1 MKTKV
6 GEKMENQEFGVS
18 MENGRIQLSEL
29 GKSVLTQV
37 VCFLL
42 AGLSASASSYEYFSP
57 LGIAFCSGI
66 DRKNT
71 LFSCFGAMTG
81 YIISNEYVSA
91 FRYVMALILVYILK
105 VYVNAFPN
113 LRQSTLAMSLISLF
127 STLSTGLVVMI
138 TKDFT
143 FQQVALR
150 VAESVTAFGG
160 AYFISTG
167 VSTLNRI
174 NRYDRITA
182 KEVTSLAVAGLM
194 LILTTSRLSLLGVT
208 PSGVACSYVTLV
220 AAYIFKEAGGAILGT
235 GVSLG
240 YTVTGNSLPI
250 VFCYAGAG
258 LFSGIFSYSG
268 RVLCACAYIFSYG
281 AMFVFFGGEVTN
293 IEPLIETAIASL
305 FFVMTP
311 QSMLIKTKTKL
322 SLALHNGTDR
332 EFFNMAIS
340 RIKSSRY
347 AIGDMSDTLSK
358 VSDILKE
365 RSVPDS
371 ISVYLRVRDNV
382 CSDCA
387 SYDKCWKN
395 YMASTLG
402 EFDCIVEYLRKQG
415 NVTPSVTP
423 MSLQSKCIRIMSLC
437 DSFNKNYSSYSAR
450 LGAEGRINEMRK
462 ISVDQFDNVGQM
474 LDDLLESFQE
484 GIKPMGEMSL
494 NIKNSLEDMGVY
506 PTVTCYEDAKETFFV
521 NITLNKDCK
530 INDEEILDSIEKVTE
545 KDFSLPVTVADKDE
559 KMLLFW
565 QKPDFSI
572 EHNSFQISSKE
583 GEMCGDY
590 FESFYDGRGNFVA
603 VLSDGMGSGNRAAID
618 GTMAATVFSKLII
631 SGFSFPCSLRLVNSA
646 MLVKSHEE
654 SLATLDILK
663 VNLYNGQSVIYKA
676 GASISLLYR
685 NGKVGEIKKSAMPI
699 GILRQAEF
707 ATVKGMLKDEDVI
720 VIMSDG
726 ATENSIKEIKEYIA
740 KNGYSDDLSEKL
752 CAVAKSKNL
761 NHSDDITVAVIKI
774 KNGD

>member
-1 MKTKV
+1 MKIKA

-18 MENGRIQLSEL
+18 MDSGRIQLSQL

-71 LFSCFGAMTG
+71 LFACFGAMTG
-81 YIISNEYVSA
+81 YIISNDYVSA

-105 VYVNAFPN
+105 VYVNSFPSFS
-113 LRQSTLAMSLISLF
+113 QSPWVVSLISLF

-138 TKDFT
+138 TEEFT
-143 FQQVALR
+143 IQQIALR
-150 VAESVTAFGG
+150 IAESVTAFGG

-167 VSTLNRI
+167 VLTLKRI
-174 NRYDRITA
+174 NREDRITA
-182 KEVTSLAVAGLM
+182 KEITSLAVAGLM
-194 LILTTSRLSLLGVT
+194 LILTASRLSLLGVT
-208 PSGVACSYVTLV
+208 PSGVACSYVTLA
-220 AAYIFKEAGGAILGT
+220 AAYMFKEAGGAILGT

-240 YTVTGNSLPI
+240 YTITGNSLPI

-305 FFVMTP
+305 FFVITP
-311 QSMLIKTKTKL
+311 QSMLIKAKTKL

-332 EFFNMAIS
+332 EFFNMAVLK
-340 RIKSSRY
+340 IKSSRY

-358 VSDILKE
+358 VSEILKE
-365 RSVPDS
+365 RAIPDNVS
-371 ISVYLRVRDNV
+371 IYLRVRDNV

-387 SYDKCWKN
+387 SYDNCWKN
-395 YMASTLG
+395 YIASTLG

-450 LGAEGRINEMRK
+450 LGAERRISEMRK
-462 ISVDQFDNVGQM
+462 ISVDQFDNVGCM

-484 GIKPMGEMSL
+484 GISPKGEISL
-494 NIKNSLEDMGVY
+494 NIKNCLEDMGLY
-506 PTVTCYEDAKETFFV
+506 PTVTCYEDTRETLFV
-521 NITLNKDCK
+521 NITVSKHCKVDDKD
-530 INDEEILDSIEKVTE
+530 ILDAIEKVTE

-565 QKPDFSI
+565 QKPDFSV
-572 EHNSFQISSKE
+572 ECNWFQISSKD
-583 GEMCGDY
+583 GEFCGDY
-590 FESFYDGRGNFVA
+590 FESFYDGKGNFVA
-603 VLSDGMGSGNRAAID
+603 VLSDGMGSGNRAAVD
-618 GTMAATVFSKLII
+618 GTMTATVFSRLII
-631 SGFSFPCSLRLVNSA
+631 SGFSFPCALRLVNSA

-663 VNLYNGQSVIYKA
+663 VNLYNGQSIIYKA
-676 GASISLLYR
+676 GASVSLLYR

-699 GILRQAEF
+699 GILRETEF

-726 ATENSIKEIKEYIA
+726 ATENSIKEIKEYIG
-740 KNGYSDDLSEKL
+740 KTGYSNDLSQKL
-752 CAVAKSKNL
+752 CAVAKSKNIS
-761 NHSDDITVAVIKI
+761 HSDDITVAVIKI
-774 KNGD
+774 KKGD

>member
-1 MKTKV
+1 
-6 GEKMENQEFGVS
+6 MENQEFGVS
-18 MENGRIQLSEL
+18 MDSGRIQLSQL

-71 LFSCFGAMTG
+71 LFACFGAMTG
-81 YIISNEYVSA
+81 YIISNDYVSA

-105 VYVNAFPN
+105 VYVNSFPSFS
-113 LRQSTLAMSLISLF
+113 QSPWVVSLISLF

-138 TKDFT
+138 TEEFT
-143 FQQVALR
+143 IQQIALR
-150 VAESVTAFGG
+150 IAESVTAFGG

-167 VSTLNRI
+167 VLTLKRI
-174 NRYDRITA
+174 NREDRITA
-182 KEVTSLAVAGLM
+182 KEITSLAVAGLM
-194 LILTTSRLSLLGVT
+194 LILTASRLSLLGVT
-208 PSGVACSYVTLV
+208 PSGVACSYVTLA
-220 AAYIFKEAGGAILGT
+220 AAYMFKEAGGAILGT

-240 YTVTGNSLPI
+240 YTITGNSLPI

-305 FFVMTP
+305 FFVITP
-311 QSMLIKTKTKL
+311 QSMLIKAKTKL

-332 EFFNMAIS
+332 EFFNMAVLK
-340 RIKSSRY
+340 IKSSRY

-358 VSDILKE
+358 VSEILKE
-365 RSVPDS
+365 RAIPDNVS
-371 ISVYLRVRDNV
+371 IYLRVRDNV

-387 SYDKCWKN
+387 SYDNCWKN
-395 YMASTLG
+395 YIASTLG

-450 LGAEGRINEMRK
+450 LGAERRISEMRK
-462 ISVDQFDNVGQM
+462 ISVDQFDNVGCM

-484 GIKPMGEMSL
+484 GISPKGEISL
-494 NIKNSLEDMGVY
+494 NIKNCLEDMGLY
-506 PTVTCYEDAKETFFV
+506 PTVTCYEDTRETLFV
-521 NITLNKDCK
+521 NITVSKHCKVDDKD
-530 INDEEILDSIEKVTE
+530 ILDAIEKVTE

-565 QKPDFSI
+565 QKPDFSV
-572 EHNSFQISSKE
+572 ECNWFQISSKD
-583 GEMCGDY
+583 GEFCGDY
-590 FESFYDGRGNFVA
+590 FESFYDGKGNFVA
-603 VLSDGMGSGNRAAID
+603 VLSDGMGSGNRAAVD
-618 GTMAATVFSKLII
+618 GTMTATVFSRLII
-631 SGFSFPCSLRLVNSA
+631 SGFSFPCALRLVNSA

-663 VNLYNGQSVIYKA
+663 VNLYNGQSIIYKA
-676 GASISLLYR
+676 GASVSLLYR

-699 GILRQAEF
+699 GILRETEF

-726 ATENSIKEIKEYIA
+726 ATENSIKEIKEYIG
-740 KNGYSDDLSEKL
+740 KNGYSNDLSQKL
-752 CAVAKSKNL
+752 CAVAKSKNIS
-761 NHSDDITVAVIKI
+761 HSDDITVAVIKI
-774 KNGD
+774 KKGD

>member
-311 QSMLIKTKTKL
+311 QSMLIKTKL

-462 ISVDQFDNVGQM
+462 ISVDQFDNVG
-474 LDDLLESFQE
+474 
-484 GIKPMGEMSL
+484 
-494 NIKNSLEDMGVY
+494 
-506 PTVTCYEDAKETFFV
+506 
-521 NITLNKDCK
+521 
-530 INDEEILDSIEKVTE
+530 
-545 KDFSLPVTVADKDE
+545 
-559 KMLLFW
+559 
-565 QKPDFSI
+565 
-572 EHNSFQISSKE
+572 
-583 GEMCGDY
+583 
-590 FESFYDGRGNFVA
+590 
-603 VLSDGMGSGNRAAID
+603 
-618 GTMAATVFSKLII
+618 
-631 SGFSFPCSLRLVNSA
+631 
-646 MLVKSHEE
+646 
-654 SLATLDILK
+654 
-663 VNLYNGQSVIYKA
+663 
-676 GASISLLYR
+676 
-685 NGKVGEIKKSAMPI
+685 
-699 GILRQAEF
+699 
-707 ATVKGMLKDEDVI
+707 
-720 VIMSDG
+720 
-726 ATENSIKEIKEYIA
+726 
-740 KNGYSDDLSEKL
+740 
-752 CAVAKSKNL
+752 
-761 NHSDDITVAVIKI
+761 
-774 KNGD
+774 

>member
-1 MKTKV
+1 MKV

-18 MENGRIQLSEL
+18 MDNGRIQLSQL
-29 GKSVLTQV
+29 GKSVLSQTI
-37 VCFLL
+37 CFVL
-42 AGLSASASSYEYFSP
+42 AGLSAAASSYEHFSP

-66 DRKNT
+66 DRRNT

-81 YIISNEYVSA
+81 YILSNDYVSA

-105 VYVNAFPN
+105 VYINAFPN
-113 LRQSTLAMSLISLF
+113 LRQSNLTMSLISLF

-138 TKDFT
+138 TEDFS

-150 VAESVTAFGG
+150 VAESVTAFAG

-174 NRYDRITA
+174 NRDDRITA
-182 KEVTSLAVAGLM
+182 KEVTSLAVAVLM
-194 LILTTSRLSLLGVT
+194 LILTTSRLSLLGIT

-220 AAYIFKEAGGAILGT
+220 AAYIFKEAGGSILGT

-305 FFVMTP
+305 FFVITP
-311 QSMLIKTKTKL
+311 QSMLIKIKTKL

-340 RIKSSRY
+340 KIKSSRY
-347 AIGDMSDTLSK
+347 AIGDMSDTLSR
-358 VSDILKE
+358 VSEILKE

-395 YMASTLG
+395 YIASTLG

-484 GIKPMGEMSL
+484 GIKPKGEMSL
-494 NIKNSLEDMGVY
+494 NIKNSLEDSGVY
-506 PTVTCYEDAKETFFV
+506 PTVTCYEDAKETLFV
-521 NITLNKDCK
+521 NITINKDCK
-530 INDEEILDSIEKVTE
+530 IDDEEILDSIEKVTE
-545 KDFSLPVTVADKDE
+545 KDFSLPVTVTDKNE

-565 QKPDFSI
+565 EKPDFSV
-572 EHNSFQISSKE
+572 EYNFFQISSKE
-583 GEMCGDY
+583 GEICGDY

-631 SGFSFPCSLRLVNSA
+631 SGFSFPCALRLVNSA

-676 GASISLLYR
+676 GASVSLLYR

-752 CAVAKSKNL
+752 CTVARSKNM
-761 NHSDDITVAVIKI
+761 NHCDDITVAVIKI